1 LGRTITPSQLKPGEF
16 IIKVDIYSRQSLKEI
31 WKCKLTLRI
40 SSLQNTKASGCLLEG
55 KAFSKATFAAEA
67 AGE

>member
-1 LGRTITPSQLKPGEF
+1 MSFKLV
-16 IIKVDIYSRQSLKEI
+16 IKIGIYSTQSLKE
-31 WKCKLTLRI
+31 KYKLTLRI

>member
-1 LGRTITPSQLKPGEF
+1 MSFKLV
-16 IIKVDIYSRQSLKEI
+16 IKVDIYSTQSLKEI
-31 WKCKLTLRI
+31 RKYKLTLRI
-40 SSLQNTKASGCLLEG
+40 SSLQNAKASGCLLEG